1 MKKLLLTL
9 FAVVTTTAV
18 WAVRAFP
25 GIINV
30 TQKDGTQLSY
40 RIYGDEHFHYC
51 MTTDGVL
58 LYQEGKDYYI
68 AGINTAGEIFN
79 TKVLAHNAGERTN
92 EEQTLIKQ
100 QDRKKFF
107 TEADRVVMKARKKEP
122 VSTNSTLFSHT
133 GSPKALIILADFT
146 DQPFK
151 HDDATTMEIFDQYLN
166 AESGKPTHVV
176 DASLSKNYG
185 SVKQYFTEM
194 SGGSFTPIFDVK
206 AVVHLTHDMKYY
218 GEETSPNTHDKN
230 VTDFVKEACQLAHDQ
245 GVNFADYDANNDGY
259 VDLVYIIYAGYGQS
273 MGADSNTIWP
283 HSWANN
289 FGTYDGKTVYRY
301 GVHNELNFTP
311 ETTQSMFGGEA
322 QINGIGL
329 FCHEFSHCMG
339 LPDLYPTT
347 ATAQNNGNPGME
359 NWSLMDGGEYT
370 DIGYCPTAYTAWE
383 REAFGWFEIETL
395 TDAMK
400 GQITLENIDEGGK
413 AYRIY
418 PDGKSS
424 GNEYIIIQNIQPYR
438 WNTSLASN
446 VGYFKDYGYC
456 NWGHGMLI
464 THVDYDAN
472 LFSIIGGNKVN
483 NTPGHSRM
491 TIVPADGEYIS
502 YYKVQDSSH
511 PDRPYTRS
519 EYRAS
524 HRADPY
530 PGTKNVTE
538 IASFPVYAG
547 TMQKPFYNIQETNGV
562 ITFDFL
568 ETTTAIKTV
577 ETTDIQKGTDR
588 IYTIDGRLV
597 NTAKDQLPRGIYII
611 GKKKVVIK

>member
-9 FAVVTTTAV
+9 LVVLTTTAA

-40 RIYGDEHFHYC
+40 RLYGDEHFHYC

-58 LYQEGKDYYI
+58 LYQEGTDYYI
-68 AGINTAGEIFN
+68 AGVNSDGEMFN

-107 TEADRVVMKARKKEP
+107 AEADRVVLKARKKEP
-122 VSTNSTLFSHT
+122 IANNNTLFSHT

-151 HDDATTMEIFDQYLN
+151 HDDQTTIEIFDQYLN
-166 AESGKPTHVV
+166 ADGVPTHEA
-176 DASLSKNYG
+176 DATLSKNYG

-194 SGGSFTPIFDVK
+194 SGGLYTPIFDVK

-218 GEETSPNTHDKN
+218 GEDTSSGKDVNKAE
-230 VTDFVKEACQLAHDQ
+230 FIKEACTLAHDQ
-245 GVNFADYDANNDGY
+245 GVNFADYDANNDGN

-273 MGADSNTIWP
+273 NGADSNTIWP
-283 HSWANN
+283 HSWSGS
-289 FGTYDGKTVYRY
+289 FGSYDGKKVYRY

-311 ETTQSMFGGEA
+311 GITKSSFDGVA

-339 LPDLYPTT
+339 MPDFYPTS
-347 ATAQNNGNPGME
+347 ASAQEAGNPGME
-359 NWSLMDGGEYT
+359 TWSLMDGGEYNDT
-370 DIGYCPTAYTAWE
+370 GYCPTAYTAWE
-383 REAFGWFEIETL
+383 REAFGWFTIETL
-395 TDAMK
+395 TDDKK
-400 GQITLENIDEGGK
+400 GSITLENIDEGGK

-446 VGYFKDYGYC
+446 EGYLPQYGYC
-456 NWGHGMLI
+456 NWGHGMVI
-464 THVDYDAN
+464 THVDYNASA
-472 LFSIIGGNKVN
+472 FSLNSNTVN
-483 NTPGHSRM
+483 NTKGHSRM
-491 TIVPADGEYIS
+491 TVIPACGEFISFYKQGDG
-502 YYKVQDSSH
+502 Q
-511 PDRPYTRS
+511 PYTHAQ
-519 EYRAS
+519 YRAN
-524 HRADPY
+524 HRAHPY

-538 IASFPVYAG
+538 IESFTMYEG
-547 TMQKPFYNIQETNGV
+547 TMNKPFYNIQETDGV

-568 ETTTAIKTV
+568 ETTTAIKAI
-577 ETTDIQKGTDR
+577 ETADGQSINER
-588 IYTIDGRLV
+588 IYTTDGRLV
-597 NTAKDQLPRGIYII
+597 NTTKDRLPKGIYII
-611 GKKKVVIK
+611 GKTKVVIK